1 MLDFILAL
9 NPYIWIA
16 DLLILGLLGAVTIK
30 QKQLSSSLTT
40 QALIVIVSGA
50 KIQCQSLINEFVSP
64 HASQMS
70 YMFWLIGF
78 CIFTI
83 SLLFGLYCLDK
94 DILTRKL
101 KNYRVVIILAS
112 AVLIGN
118 IVYLQYLTLTFEAQ
132 TINYKIWIISAFYLG
147 ISLIDGLAIYA
158 IYKLHQMM
166 QTPHLLLARMYIL
179 AFSVTATLQVLRF
192 NQKLIFESNLYQDAY
207 QMAFAGINIG
217 TTIVAIVVALLAL
230 YQTFVQGEKGK
241 LSWKY

>member
-1 MLDFILAL
+1 MLELLFAL
-9 NPYIWIA
+9 NHDIWVGDLLTLFAFAIVAIKLRQSSSSLATQTIIVISSGIILKHHMLANSIA
-16 DLLILGLLGAVTIK
+16 SPFGDETNHALWILSFGILNLLLILGLVTTYR
-30 QKQLSSSLTT
+30 LEPPL
-40 QALIVIVSGA
+40 LR
-50 KIQCQSLINEFVSP
+50 QSRRPTVLF
-64 HASQMS
+64 
-70 YMFWLIGF
+70 L
-78 CIFTI
+78 
-83 SLLFGLYCLDK
+83 SLLLCC
-94 DILTRKL
+94 
-101 KNYRVVIILAS
+101 
-112 AVLIGN
+112 
-118 IVYLQYLTLTFEAQ
+118 IVYLQYSTLSNQEQ
-132 TINYKIWIISAFYLG
+132 GINYKVWIISFFYLG
-147 ISLIDGLAIYA
+147 GALIDGLAIYA